1 MFRRKKDAEELSCGF
16 EDNLIVE
23 HCFCYPSYRSS
34 SGFLSG
40 NDFYAGQTASIGR
53 TRQVNSDRIKRN
65 TQIFDLWKAAVKI
78 REPLAQRYLATV
90 RRCTF
95 AYEISLARETKRNK
109 IKKNF

>member
-1 MFRRKKDAEELSCGF
+1 MIKL
-16 EDNLIVE
+16 
-23 HCFCYPSYRSS
+23 YPSYRSS

-95 AYEISLARETKRNK
+95 AYEISPARKAGDEREYQFIEYRKGN
-109 IKKNF
+109 IYDNMPLNYN

>member
-1 MFRRKKDAEELSCGF
+1 M
-16 EDNLIVE
+16 
-23 HCFCYPSYRSS
+23 
-34 SGFLSG
+34 SG

-95 AYEISLARETKRNK
+95 AYEISPARKAGDEREYQFIEYRNGY
-109 IKKNF
+109 KNGIIMLFMI